1 MGTTLTGTTPQ
12 DTYDS
17 LIKVTDN
24 GPLSGTAKFLSDGL
38 GNDSV
43 LALSTT
49 AVGVSETSPLGKL
62 HIKTADTSVS
72 SVSAQGNLLVLED
85 SENGLSILSSAA
97 GAGYILFGDSADNDV
112 AGIIYDHSANAMKF
126 NTNAAERLRITSA
139 GNVGIGLTAP
149 KNPLHVN
156 TSLQVGFVDAAN
168 DAMVF
173 TWGGASTNGTIQTF
187 SSSVLALNPAGN
199 NVGIGTS
206 SPIEKTT
213 INGLVAVN
221 GASATSYY
229 VGNNSSAFVD
239 FATNQTR
246 IGAQVSSGASS
257 IAFLTASAGY
267 TTIAERVRVTA
278 DGLTFNGDTAAA
290 NALDD
295 YEEGTWTMGVTFGG
309 NAVGVTTVYN
319 TGTYTK
325 IGRQVT
331 VNGLLALSS
340 KGSSTGDARITGL
353 PFTIPNSVGN
363 YAAPSLMY
371 FNISFANQ
379 FQAYGAIN
387 SSTIALYEITEAGAA
402 TSLTDADFVNN
413 SEIIISFTY
422 QV

>member
-1 MGTTLTGTTPQ
+1 
-12 DTYDS
+12 
-17 LIKVTDN
+17 
-24 GPLSGTAKFLSDGL
+24 
-38 GNDSV
+38 
-43 LALSTT
+43 
-49 AVGVSETSPLGKL
+49 
-62 HIKTADTSVS
+62 
-72 SVSAQGNLLVLED
+72 
-85 SENGLSILSSAA
+85 
-97 GAGYILFGDSADNDV
+97 
-112 AGIIYDHSANAMKF
+112 
-126 NTNAAERLRITSA
+126 
-139 GNVGIGLTAP
+139 
-149 KNPLHVN
+149 
-156 TSLQVGFVDAAN
+156 
-168 DAMVF
+168 MVF